1 MEPWMWVAVGLG
13 AWSIYFGALGWY
25 VATVKERDPLE
36 GILLAILAG
45 PLGVLLEALFPQ
57 GNWSLQASAAI
68 PSAKEST
75 ASAQQTAG
83 CAAQS

>member
-13 AWSIYFGALGWY
+13 AWSIYFGTLGWY

-36 GILLAILAG
+36 GVLLAVLAG

-57 GNWSLQASAAI
+57 APPKPSPAPVASR
-68 PSAKEST
+68 PPVRSRKLMGEV
-75 ASAQQTAG
+75 G
-83 CAAQS
+83 E